1 MIKNY
6 FFLNRFI
13 VETAERIKGSVLI
26 EAFSQDKDKII
37 LSYRTSNNELFLE
50 ISTNPGLPYINLREN
65 FHRAKKNTLS
75 FFADHLPAKFI
86 EMSIAKTDRVIR
98 ITLSNSNIFFAIRG
112 KYTNVV
118 FINTDNDYET
128 FKKYD
133 EQYSVTFI
141 EDIKNLEFTTK
152 LHCPSITESESGDFI
167 DIVKNKFPYI
177 GKEIFTEFKVRYE
190 NKKNPD
196 LLLMD
201 IINEAMT
208 KKPEII
214 INTKDFSL
222 DLLPETFYKQHYT
235 ENKKFDSVIESFNF
249 FIQKHYYLDELKNKS
264 KLINR
269 VLSREFNRLSSKL
282 NNLKAQLEKG
292 SSEEKYNK
300 FGNLLLINLSS
311 IIKGMKEIEV
321 DDVYSD
327 MQKIRI
333 KLDPLLAPK
342 QNADRYFEKAK
353 NDRISIIKSNQL
365 YKVTEKK
372 YSELLSINQQLE
384 LPKNI
389 KQLNEIMKKLNIK
402 EKLQSE
408 QKDDISKIFKQYLI
422 NNKYRVYVGKDSKNN
437 DLLTTKFAKQNDLWF
452 HARSVSG
459 SHVVL
464 RVDNS
469 KESVPKDILKKT
481 ASLAA
486 FHSKAK
492 TAGLVPVSYC
502 FKKYVVKK
510 KSMPVGQ
517 VILLREQSI
526 LVKPEIPEGCEYV
539 QNDPT

>member
-13 VETAERIKGSVLI
+13 FEVSEQLKGSSLN
-26 EAFSQDKDKII
+26 EAFSQDKNKII
-37 LSYRTSNNELFLE
+37 LSFQRSDNDLFLE
-50 ISTNPGLPYINLREN
+50 ISTNPGLPYINLRQN

-75 FFADHLPAKFI
+75 FFADYLPAKFI
-86 EMSIAKTDRVIR
+86 DMSIAKTDRVIK

-112 KYTNVV
+112 KFTNVV
-118 FINTDNDYET
+118 IIGTDKRYET

-133 EQYSVTFI
+133 EQYSDTFI
-141 EDIKNLEFTTK
+141 EDVEKLEFTPE
-152 LHCPSITESESGDFI
+152 LHFPAINESESEDFI
-167 DIVKNKFPYI
+167 DVLKNNHPYL

-190 NKKNPD
+190 YGKNPI
-196 LLLMD
+196 LLLKD
-201 IINEAMT
+201 VINDAQT
-208 KKPEII
+208 NNPDII
-214 INTKDFSL
+214 INAKDFSL
-222 DLLPETFYKQHYT
+222 DLLPETFHKQPYT
-235 ENKKFDSVIESFNF
+235 EIIKFNSVIDSFNS
-249 FIQKHYYLDELKNKS
+249 FIQKYYYLEELKNKS

-269 VLSREFNRLSSKL
+269 FLSRELNRLSSKL

-300 FGNLLLINLSS
+300 LGNLLLINLSS
-311 IIKGMKEIEV
+311 IKKGMKEIELN
-321 DDVYSD
+321 DIYCDS
-327 MQKIRI
+327 QKIKI
-333 KLDPLLAPK
+333 KLDPLLGPK
-342 QNADRYFEKAK
+342 QNIDRYFEKARNEK
-353 NDRISIIKSNQL
+353 IRLLKSTQL
-365 YKVTEKK
+365 YDATEKK
-372 YSELLSINQQLE
+372 YSELLSINKLLE
-384 LPKNI
+384 LPGTNKE
-389 KQLNEIMKKLNIK
+389 LNEIMKKLNIK
-402 EKLQSE
+402 EKAQTE
-408 QKDDISKIFKQYLI
+408 QKDDISKKFKQYFI

-464 RVDNS
+464 RVDNT
-469 KESVPKDILKKT
+469 KEPVPKDILRKA

-517 VILLREQSI
+517 VLLLREQSL
-526 LVKPEIPEGCEYV
+526 LVKPEVPEGCEYV
-539 QNDPT
+539 QNDTT

>member
-13 VETAERIKGSVLI
+13 FEASEQLKGSSLN

-37 LSYRTSNNELFLE
+37 LSFQRSDNDLFLE
-50 ISTNPGLPYINLREN
+50 ISTNPGLPYINLRQN

-75 FFADHLPAKFI
+75 FFADYLPAKFI
-86 EMSIAKTDRVIR
+86 DMSIAKTDRVIK

-118 FINTDNDYET
+118 IIGTDKRYET

-133 EQYSVTFI
+133 EQYSDTFI
-141 EDIKNLEFTTK
+141 EDVEKLEFTPE
-152 LHCPSITESESGDFI
+152 LHFPSINESESEDFI
-167 DIVKNKFPYI
+167 DILKNNHPYL

-190 NKKNPD
+190 YGKNPI
-196 LLLMD
+196 LLLKD
-201 IINEAMT
+201 VINDALT
-208 KKPEII
+208 NNPDII
-214 INTKDFSL
+214 INAKDFSL
-222 DLLPETFYKQHYT
+222 DLLPETFHKQPYT
-235 ENKKFDSVIESFNF
+235 EIIKFNSVIDSFNF
-249 FIQKHYYLDELKNKS
+249 FIQKHYYLEELKNKS

-269 VLSREFNRLSSKL
+269 FLSRELNRLSSKL

-300 FGNLLLINLSS
+300 LGNLLLINLIS
-311 IIKGMKEIEV
+311 IKKGMKEIEV
-321 DDVYSD
+321 DDIYSD
-327 MQKIRI
+327 SQNIKI

-342 QNADRYFEKAK
+342 QNTDRYFEKARNEK
-353 NDRISIIKSNQL
+353 IRLLKSTQL
-365 YKVTEKK
+365 YDATEKK
-372 YSELLSINQQLE
+372 YSELLSINKLLDIAGTTKE
-384 LPKNI
+384 
-389 KQLNEIMKKLNIK
+389 LNEIMKKLNIK
-402 EKLQSE
+402 QQVQKE
-408 QKDDISKIFKQYLI
+408 QKEDISKKFKQYLI
-422 NNKYRVYVGKDSKNN
+422 NNKYRVYVGKDSTNN
-437 DLLTTKFAKQNDLWF
+437 DLLTTKFAKQNDFWF

-464 RVDNS
+464 RVDNT
-469 KESVPKDILKKT
+469 KEPVPKDILKKA

-502 FKKYVVKK
+502 LKKYVVKK

-517 VILLREQSI
+517 VILLREQSL
-526 LVKPEIPEGCEYV
+526 LVRPEVPDGCEYL
-539 QNDPT
+539 QNDTT